1 MFGLR
6 FDQYGGA
13 KNTRELLP
21 KRGKTVENSGVVH
34 LDQLTGLGVR
44 ELEAEEEEEE
54 ETRRPVPTDSNSYPQ
69 GLVPPAY
76 FLLTLISCDNW

>member
-1 MFGLR
+1 M
-6 FDQYGGA
+6 
-13 KNTRELLP
+13 
-21 KRGKTVENSGVVH
+21 VS
-34 LDQLTGLGVR
+34 VR

-54 ETRRPVPTDSNSYPQ
+54 GSGRPVPTDSNSYPQ